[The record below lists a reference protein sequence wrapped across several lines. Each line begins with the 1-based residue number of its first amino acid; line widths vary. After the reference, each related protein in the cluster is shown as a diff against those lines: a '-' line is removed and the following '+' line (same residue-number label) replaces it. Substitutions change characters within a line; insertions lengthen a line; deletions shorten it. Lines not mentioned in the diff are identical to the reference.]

1 MTRSTRSHQGPRY
14 PQAVQLLTE
23 INDPTLVRDASNKQP
38 HLIGKTRLL
47 TASPA
52 PHSTPPWSCFQTQ
65 ASSPP
70 SPSTPAPAPR
80 PRPSTANPDP
90 HLPKN
95 VACNSPTAI
104 STFETRTLKS
114 CGFRR
119 GHQRPLRGI
128 ACDFLSYPQ
137 ISQTAHTKRHKV
149 AQSIHGPQRR
159 AT

>member
-65 ASSPP
+65 ASFVAPP
-70 SPSTPAPAPR
+70 HGLPPRVSTPPFY
-80 PRPSTANPDP
+80 PD
-90 HLPKN
+90 HKLPKN
-95 VACNSPTAI
+95 VARNSPTTI
-104 STFETRTLKS
+104 STFESTPLKFRGFQRTPKLTILELRAKS
-114 CGFRR
+114 
-119 GHQRPLRGI
+119 
-128 ACDFLSYPQ
+128 LSYPQ
-137 ISQTAHTKRHKV
+137 ISQTVHTKHHKV